1 MKMRKFIYSAIIIL
15 VLVHQGF
22 AQRKSTVEY
31 MKREDTLSL
40 KMDIF
45 QPEPSI
51 NNKSCILFVHGG
63 AFFVGTKDFSKY
75 YAPYFQFF
83 TEKGFT
89 VVSIDYR
96 LGLKGEKRPT
106 VWNRKPLIN
115 AIDLAVE
122 DLFEATKYLI
132 IHAQDL
138 GIDTSKIILNG
149 ESAGAI
155 TVLQGDYELKNK
167 FENSKLLP
175 ETFQY
180 AGVISFAGAIYSNH
194 GTLKYTERPA
204 PTLLFHGSKDKFV
217 PYKKIRLFKEGIYGS
232 EAIVNVYK
240 KKDYCFQFYS
250 FQEVNH
256 EVAIFPQ
263 IEYREEILKFIKDC
277 VWKKKSIQLEIYI
290 VDNKYERD
298 SKMSLKN
305 YMK

>member
-1 MKMRKFIYSAIIIL
+1 MRKFIYSAIIIL

-63 AFFVGTKDFSKY
+63 AFFVGTRDFSKY
-75 YAPYFQFF
+75 YAPYFKFF
-83 TEKGFT
+83 TDKGFT

-96 LGLKGEKRPT
+96 LGLKGQKRPS
-106 VWNRKPLIN
+106 VWNRKPLIHS
-115 AIDLAVE
+115 IDIAVE

-132 IHAQDL
+132 IHAQEL

-175 ETFQY
+175 VTFQY

-194 GTLKYTERPA
+194 GILKYAEKPA
-204 PTLLFHGSKDKFV
+204 PTLFFHGSKDKFV
-217 PYKKIRLFKEGIYGS
+217 PYKKIRLFREGIYGS

-240 KKDYCFQFYS
+240 KNDYNFQFYS

-256 EVAIFPQ
+256 EVAVFPQ
-263 IEYREEILKFIKDC
+263 NEYREEILKFITDY
-277 VWKKKSIQLEIYI
+277 VWNKKPNQMEIYI
-290 VDNKYERD
+290 ID
-298 SKMSLKN
+298 SKRNSDSKISLKK